1 MRTLFPRYEW
11 LFPKLSLTF
20 YEALLE
26 HAIEFPDRE
35 FTIDWFDLR
44 DLDLL
49 FLAGGEL

>member
-11 LFPKLSLTF
+11 LLLSISPTF

-26 HAIEFPDRE
+26 HASEFPHRE
-35 FTIDWFDLR
+35 FTIDWWDLR
-44 DLDLL
+44 DMDLL